1 MTTPAQT
8 EATGGFAIRAYS
20 AREEV
25 IWPKYPKAGGFQ
37 THPAHEATDDPR
49 QSSRRNPSEGDQGTN
64 RENARD
70 FQQTR
75 SKAGFGTPR
84 EHSDLRPT
92 RRDKGSIIIA
102 Q

>member
-25 IWPKYPKAGGFQ
+25 IWPKYPKAGDFQ
-37 THPAHEATDDPR
+37 MHPAHEAADDPR

-70 FQQTR
+70 FQQIQ
-75 SKAGFGTPR
+75 SKTGFGTPG
-84 EHSDLRPT
+84 EHSDPRPT
-92 RRDKGSIIIA
+92 HREKGSIIIV